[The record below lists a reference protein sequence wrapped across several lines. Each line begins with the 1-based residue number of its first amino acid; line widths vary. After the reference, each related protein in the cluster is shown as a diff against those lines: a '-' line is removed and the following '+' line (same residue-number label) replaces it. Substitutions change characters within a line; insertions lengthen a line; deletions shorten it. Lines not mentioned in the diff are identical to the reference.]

1 MYLQLKGWPMEDLKK
16 VINVIIVDDSKL
28 TRMILKKMVSPLDN
42 INVCAD
48 FDNAEDC
55 LLYLKDNK
63 VDLVLMDIEL
73 PYMNGVDASCLV
85 KELNPDIKVLLF
97 SACNDESELVASVF
111 ANANAYLLK
120 DITQSKLHKVINIV
134 MQGYT
139 WVDFRIQHMIFNFI
153 KSLPEDDY
161 TYFKNMLNPTETA
174 LIKMI
179 IKGFDKQDVAQ
190 SLQIRLCDLSC
201 YVYSI
206 FNKLSKT
213 EKAENAVK
221 EFKYGFIETRCV

>member
-1 MYLQLKGWPMEDLKK
+1 MEDLKK
-16 VINVIIVDDSKL
+16 VINVIIVDDSNL
-28 TRMILKKMVSPLDN
+28 TRMILKKMLLPLSY
-42 INVCAD
+42 INTCAD

-55 LLYLKDNK
+55 LLYLKDNEA
-63 VDLVLMDIEL
+63 DMVLMDVEL

-97 SACNDESELVASVF
+97 SACNQESELVATLF

-120 DITQSKLHKVINIV
+120 DITQPNLHKVIDIV

-139 WVDFRIQHMIFNFI
+139 WVDFRIQYMIFNYI
-153 KSLPEDDY
+153 KSLPENDY
-161 TYFKNMLNPTETA
+161 TYFKNMLNPTETT

-179 IKGFDKQDVAQ
+179 AKGCNKQDVAHY
-190 SLQIRLCDLSC
+190 LQIHLCDLSA

-206 FNKLSKT
+206 FDKLSKT
-213 EKAENAVK
+213 QKAENAVK